1 MALIKINA
9 GGFDGETGIITFF
22 PCSGGTINLGTHIMP
37 YFYDTDYFLG
47 VYSIYFPT
55 LLKTCTTEIPCTYN
69 NVILKIN
76 NQDFKQYECGEL
88 DNIDILN
95 SQLLSVGVLEPG
107 NERVL
112 IPDSNIRLKNTS
124 GILILN
130 DTVEAAGNG
139 IIVAPDGTYRNS
151 DSTFTDSV
159 NSGELNKLIP
169 NIDLN
174 VNSTLEG
181 SIPSVKDIDIELE
194 DGSSNTITPTNVT
207 MVGDVLTIEIPIF
220 GPDTIYTIEDTLGN
234 ILYSGITL
242 SGLPF
247 NQTIDNSIIENRD
260 ASYSVN
266 VLAEDSLTLPDSQ
279 INVNSVDS
287 GDVVSVKT
295 IDVNITDGVDP
306 VTPTSVGLVGNT
318 LTIEVPSGGGS
329 YDLDL
334 VDRFGNAFPTK
345 QVTANATW
353 DLRTLTPFDFAD
365 LFLSQ
370 MDTTPTSDEEDYIEY
385 IVDQYVAAGLWNKM
399 YLIRPYVGS
408 SSNNNA
414 LNLRYPFKNRSSQY
428 AIFVGSPTH
437 NANGITHSGNSYEL
451 SYLDGSVLLDL
462 NWHMSLYSRT
472 DTNPNSAGAT
482 DMAFSNDLNYAS
494 FEIKSTAT
502 RCLFRGQNTTT
513 LINPPPTSDGLFT
526 LNCLSGTN
534 NTKFIKNASTL
545 IGAITSASFPTGN
558 PRMLTIGAPPED
570 GTINYTARA
579 ARATNRNFAM
589 ATVGDGLT
597 DTEISNK
604 YAIDQAAQTIMSRQ
618 V

>member
-37 YFYDTDYFLG
+37 YFYDTDYFIG
-47 VYSIYFPT
+47 VYSVYFPS
-55 LLKTCTTEIPCTYN
+55 LVKTCVVEIPCTYN
-69 NVILKIN
+69 NFALRIN

-220 GPDTIYTIEDTLGN
+220 GPDTVYTIEDTLGN

-247 NQTIDNSIIENRD
+247 NQTIDNSIIENSD
-260 ASYSVN
+260 TSYSVS
-266 VLAEDSLTLPDSQ
+266 VLAEDSLTLPDQ
-279 INVNSVDS
+279 TIEVNSVNEGLIS
-287 GDVVSVKT
+287 SVGT
-295 IDVNITDGVDP
+295 IDIDVNDGTNP
-306 VTPTSVGLVGNT
+306 VTPISVGVSGRT
-318 LTIEVPSGGGS
+318 VTIEVPKSTH
-329 YDLDL
+329 DLVL
-334 VDRFGNAFPTK
+334 VDRFGNTLPTK
-345 QVTANATW
+345 QVSGDITW
-353 DLRTLTPFDFAD
+353 DLRTLTPYDWAD
-365 LFLSQ
+365 LYLSRL
-370 MDTTPTSDEEDYIEY
+370 TNPPTGAQETAVITFFDDMIN
-385 IVDQYVAAGLWNKM
+385 AGLFQGSIKIELDIGGNAADHSWN
-399 YLIRPYVGS
+399 
-408 SSNNNA
+408 A
-414 LNLRYPFKNRSSQY
+414 RYPFDNNSSMRSEY
-428 AIFVGSPTH
+428 IGSPTH
-437 NANGITHSGNSYEL
+437 NTNGVSLNGTSQLVRTNTYVRYLEDFNKEIAIYVRSCPYKDGQYIFNAGNGYTAQGFTFLQSAARNRWATEGL
-451 SYLDGSVLLDL
+451 SIA
-462 NWHMSLYSRT
+462 
-472 DTNPNSAGAT
+472 P
-482 DMAFSNDLNYAS
+482 
-494 FEIKSTAT
+494 
-502 RCLFRGQNTTT
+502 NTTAILGLNSIGRDSAT
-513 LINPPPTSDGLFT
+513 TMYMKRNNVHTSFSPYT
-526 LNCLSGTN
+526 GTSIYN
-534 NTKFIKNASTL
+534 KVGDEI
-545 IGAITSASFPTGN
+545 
-558 PRMLTIGAPPED
+558 TIGAFMSQSLVFSSFAEL
-570 GTINYTARA
+570 NYSYFRVGNALNDTQQTDHYNIVQALQTAL
-579 ARATNRNFAM
+579 
-589 ATVGDGLT
+589 G
-597 DTEISNK
+597 
-604 YAIDQAAQTIMSRQ
+604 RQ